1 MKSADKKISDGK
13 TTKVNY
19 GAMAQSYEPEGEMID
34 EKRMFPPGFLDKH
47 KNLDPSKNR
56 DFQKLKQIL
65 RQDNKKG
72 LAMTMEMNRYGK
84 ETGKATGSMNKPKG
98 SPVKKGGSKDKALNF
113 VRTKIRK
120 ETGKPEGQRK
130 KSKGE
135 KGRVQP
141 GDRKGLDYKTR
152 VANKRESQRTK
163 NDAMMDTRGT

>member
-1 MKSADKKISDGK
+1 MKGGDKKISDGK

-19 GAMAQSYEPEGEMID
+19 GAMAQSYEPEGEMI
-34 EKRMFPPGFLDKH
+34 
-47 KNLDPSKNR
+47 
-56 DFQKLKQIL
+56 
-65 RQDNKKG
+65 
-72 LAMTMEMNRYGK
+72 EMNRYGK

-130 KSKGE
+130 KSRGE